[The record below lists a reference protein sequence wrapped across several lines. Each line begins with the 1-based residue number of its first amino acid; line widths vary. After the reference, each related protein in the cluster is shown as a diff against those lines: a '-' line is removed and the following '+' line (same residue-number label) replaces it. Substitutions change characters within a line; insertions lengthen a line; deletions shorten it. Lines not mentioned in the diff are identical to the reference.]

1 MDDVSR
7 FRFTIAQLLAVVIF
21 AAIGFAALRIATPI
35 WVSATSSLAIISV
48 SVAFACAWTCKDES
62 RVPWASFA
70 IAGGLCLVVGLA
82 PAGNVINEGPG
93 SLLGQLWPYIH
104 PGAVFGDE
112 LFARRQIARSL
123 DVLLLGSIAAFV
135 GHVIAAKRERRNS

>member
-7 FRFTIAQLLAVVIF
+7 FRFTIAQLLAVVVF
-21 AAIGFAALRIATPI
+21 VAIGFAALRNATPI
-35 WVSATSSLAIISV
+35 WVGATFSLAIISV

-70 IAGGLCLVVGLA
+70 IAGGLCLVIGFLT
-82 PAGNVINEGPG
+82 PAGNPSDPPGP
-93 SLLGQLWPYIH
+93 LLDQLRSFMH
-104 PGAVFGDE
+104 PVFNDMDE
-112 LFARRQIARSL
+112 FIAQRKIASSL